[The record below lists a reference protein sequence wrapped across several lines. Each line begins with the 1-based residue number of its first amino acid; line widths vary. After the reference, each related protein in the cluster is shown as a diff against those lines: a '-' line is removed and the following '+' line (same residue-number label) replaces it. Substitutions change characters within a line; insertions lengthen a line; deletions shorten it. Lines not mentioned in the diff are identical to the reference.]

1 MKRTL
6 TYTVTEEFDNQRM
19 DTLLRTHFQ
28 ISGSLLKELK
38 QTDDGLTVNGSR
50 VRSIDKVHKGDL
62 VSVTMHET
70 ASENIPPVKHDF
82 KVIYEDEDILIVSK
96 PAGMPTH
103 TSMGNYYNTLSNAIM
118 YYYAENGEERVFRAV
133 NRLDK
138 DTSGLMCIAK
148 NRYIHARL
156 CSAFGTKAVQ
166 RKYLAIVCGKCTDSG
181 TIDQPISREAEGI
194 IKRTVSDSGARAI
207 THYKSIKTFGN
218 YSLIELELETGRTH
232 QIRVHMSYIGYPLLG
247 DWLYG
252 KEEKELF
259 PRQALHSYYLKL
271 THPITGKILEF
282 SDKLPDDM
290 CNFIQKNEQY
300 ILK

>member
-6 TYTVTEEFDNQRM
+6 TYRVSDEFDNRRL

-38 QTDDGLTVNGSR
+38 QTEDGLIVNGKR
-50 VRSIDKVHKGDL
+50 AKSIDLVHKGD
-62 VSVTMHET
+62 SIAVTMHET
-70 ASENIPPVKHDF
+70 ASEKIPPVKHDF
-82 KVIYEDEDILIVSK
+82 KIIYEDEDILIVSK
-96 PAGMPTH
+96 PPGMPTH
-103 TSMGNYYNTLSNAIM
+103 ISPGNYYNTLSNAVM
-118 YYYAENGEERVFRAV
+118 YYYSQQNEEHVFRAV

-156 CSAFGTKAVQ
+156 CSSFKTKSVQ
-166 RKYLAIVCGKCTDSG
+166 RKYLAIVCGSCEGSG
-181 TIDQPISREAEGI
+181 TINKPIGREANGI
-194 IKRTVSDSGARAI
+194 IKRVVSDDGAKAV
-207 THYKSIKTFGN
+207 THYKTIKRFGD

-232 QIRVHMSYIGYPLLG
+232 QIRVHMSYIGYPLLC

-252 KEEKELF
+252 NEHKELF

-271 THPITGKILEF
+271 IHPITGEVLEF
-282 SDKLPDDM
+282 RDALPKDM
-290 CNFIQKNEQY
+290 QDFINQNEQCIQK
-300 ILK
+300 